1 MRYNIFIKKES
12 TMENKFITNLKMRR
26 SIRAYT
32 DKMPPPV
39 SIERII
45 EAGTY
50 APNGLGRQSAIIIA
64 VTNREIRD
72 RMSGLNAAIL
82 GSTADP
88 FYGAPVALMVLADR
102 SIPTYIY
109 DGSLVMGNML
119 NAAHS
124 EGLGACWIHRA
135 KEMFEHEEGKK
146 LLKKLGIDGDYEGI
160 GICIVGCPSDEEL
173 PHPRP
178 RKPDYVYRID

>member
-1 MRYNIFIKKES
+1 
-12 TMENKFITNLKMRR
+12 MENKFITKLKMRR

-119 NAAHS
+119 NAAHA
-124 EGLGACWIHRA
+124 EGLGSCWIHRA
-135 KEMFEHEEGKK
+135 KEMFESDDGKA
-146 LLKKLGIDGDYEGI
+146 LMKKWNIADRYEGI
-160 GICIVGCPSDEEL
+160 GICIVGFPADEVL
-173 PHPRP
+173 PHPHM
-178 RKPDYVYRID
+178 RKGNRVIYI